1 MDKNKNM
8 VILSIKS
15 NILFEIVLV
24 LNEKKIYSELF
35 VNK

>member
-24 LNEKKIYSELF
+24 LNEKKKIFWIICE
-35 VNK
+35 